1 MRNES
6 CVITESQVSN
16 KKMTLTDKYT
26 QCENNSKTSEVD
38 LTLKEKDYKPFWD
51 YSCELISS
59 HLLSHVQIDSAD
71 LETCLSKQVSKSWFL
86 TENKFNQ
93 INDSQKNSLQ
103 SYKTS
108 FVECEN
114 LENSQI
120 KSRKIRIYPTQQQ
133 KILFKKWFGVSRK
146 FYNETLVIY
155 KNGSDKVWHKV
166 YQEIAENNKD
176 YDYIKSV
183 PYQVKKI
190 SVKDYTD
197 ALSINK
203 KKAKILGKPF
213 EMKFRS
219 KKTPKQSC
227 FIPKTAISSS
237 GIYHRIAG
245 KLKMKERQWFEN
257 EDINDCRLTLEFG
270 KWFILIPKEV
280 KTTPIENQEGVV
292 AIDPGIR
299 TFVTYFSTEG
309 YFGKLGKGAF
319 ERILRLNLKIDKL
332 ISKMSKE
339 TNKHKKSNLK
349 RSIFKIRFKIIN
361 LIDELH
367 WKTIKFLTSRFK
379 VIIFP
384 PFSVSKMIKKS
395 KRKLS
400 KKVVRSMSCF
410 RFFEFKERLKL
421 KCKENG
427 ITFIESSEAFTSR
440 TNSFTGKLIENLGSK
455 EKFEFDNILVD
466 RDINGARNI
475 LIRAMRD
482 ASA

>member
-1 MRNES
+1 MKQLNQLQNKDPTLLVGSRES
-6 CVITESQVSN
+6 KIKN
-16 KKMTLTDKYT
+16 
-26 QCENNSKTSEVD
+26 
-38 LTLKEKDYKPFWD
+38 DYKPFWD
-51 YSCELISS
+51 NSCELISS
-59 HLLSHVQIDSAD
+59 HLLSHIQIDSSD
-71 LETCLSKQVSKSWFL
+71 LETCLSKQENKSWFL
-86 TENKFNQ
+86 TENKYHQ
-93 INDSQKNSLQ
+93 IEESQSNFLQ
-103 SYKTS
+103 SYKTY
-108 FVECEN
+108 FVECER
-114 LENSQI
+114 LDTQI

-133 KILFKKWFGVSRK
+133 KILFKQWFGVSRK

-155 KNGSDKVWHKV
+155 MNGSDKVWHKV
-166 YQEIAENNKD
+166 YQDIAENNKD
-176 YDYIKSV
+176 CDYIKSV

-190 SVKDYTD
+190 AVKDYKS

-203 KKAKILGKPF
+203 IKAKRFGKPF

-219 KKTPKQSC
+219 KKDPKQSC
-227 FIPKTAISSS
+227 YIPKTAISSS
-237 GIYHRIAG
+237 GIYHTIAG

-257 EDINDCRLTLEFG
+257 EEIGDCRLTLEFG
-270 KWFILIPKEV
+270 KWFIVIPKEL
-280 KTTPIENQEGVV
+280 KAKPIENQEGIV
-292 AIDPGIR
+292 AIDPGVR
-299 TFVTYFSTEG
+299 TFATYFSTEG

-319 ERILRLNLKIDKL
+319 DRILRLNLKIDKL

-339 TNKHKKSNLK
+339 TNKNKKSNLK
-349 RSIFKIRFKIIN
+349 RSIFKIRFKIRN

-367 WKTIKFLTSRFK
+367 WKIIRFLTRRFK

-384 PFSVSKMIKKS
+384 PFNVSEMIKKS

-400 KKVVRSMSCF
+400 KKVVRSMVCF
-410 RFFEFKERLKL
+410 RFYEFKERLKL

-440 TNSFTGKLIENLGSK
+440 TNSFTGELIKNLGSK
-455 EKFEFDNILVD
+455 ERFEFDNIFVD